1 MRVLR
6 SLVRIIAIA
15 DKEWL
20 QIRRDVRSLLL
31 SIGAPVLL
39 ILLFGYALNMD
50 VNRVS
55 TAVYDQDRSL
65 LSRSLLEKFSHTEY
79 ISILKYV
86 KGYEEIDEL
95 IDSGSIV
102 MAIVIP
108 PDFDKRFKS
117 GKQPEIQL
125 IVDGSDSTS
134 ATVAIGYVKAI
145 IYNFNREIMIS
156 ELNGMGITDVREPI
170 EVRSRIWYN
179 AELQSKNFIVP
190 GLVVLIMAIIS
201 ALITSLTISRE
212 WERGTM
218 ETLITTPVRGY
229 EVILGKLI
237 PYLFI
242 GVFDVVFV
250 LTIGYFVFDVPVR
263 GSFLDLWLIAVLFL
277 IGTTGLGIMI
287 SSATRVQVLSVQI
300 AIIST
305 FLPTLIL
312 SGFIFP
318 IKNMPLI
325 VQGITYLIP
334 ARYMIAVVKSIALK
348 GIGYSLLWTQILF
361 LFVFAL
367 LVIVQGIRKFAL
379 TLPEEK

>member
-1 MRVLR
+1 MRFLR
-6 SLVRIIAIA
+6 SLNRIIAIA
-15 DKEWL
+15 DKEWI

-55 TAVYDQDRSL
+55 TAVYDQDRSF
-65 LSRSLLEKFSHTEY
+65 LSRGLLEKFSHTEY
-79 ISILKYV
+79 IAIRKYV
-86 KGYEEIDEL
+86 TSYTEIDEL
-95 IDSGSIV
+95 IDSGAIV

-108 PDFDKRFKS
+108 PDFEKRFKT
-117 GKQPEIQL
+117 GKQPDIQL

-145 IYNFNREIMIS
+145 AYNFNREIMVA
-156 ELNGMGITDVREPI
+156 ELKRMGISDVREPI

-190 GLVVLIMAIIS
+190 GLIVLIMAIIS
-201 ALITSLTISRE
+201 ALITSLTVSRE

-229 EVILGKLI
+229 EVILGKLM

-242 GVFDVVFV
+242 GIFDVVFV
-250 LTIGYFVFDVPVR
+250 LSIGYFVFNVPVR

-287 SSATRVQVLSVQI
+287 SSATRVQVLSVQV

-318 IKNMPLI
+318 IRNMPYI
-325 VQGITYLIP
+325 IQGITYLIP
-334 ARYMIAVVKSIALK
+334 ARYMIHVVKSIALK
-348 GIGYSLLWTQILF
+348 GIGYNLLWAQILF
-361 LFVFAL
+361 LVVFAL
-367 LVIVQGIRKFAL
+367 IVVVLGVRRFSLI
-379 TLPEEK
+379 LPEE

>member
-1 MRVLR
+1 VRLLR
-6 SLVRIIAIA
+6 SLIRIIAIA

-55 TAVYDQDRSL
+55 TAIYDQDRSL

-79 ISILKYV
+79 ISIMKYV

-108 PDFDKRFKS
+108 PDLDKRFKS

-125 IVDGSDSTS
+125 VVDGSDSTS

-145 IYNFNREIMIS
+145 VYNFNREIMIR
-156 ELNGMGITDVREPI
+156 ELNGMGISDVREPI

-190 GLVVLIMAIIS
+190 GLIVLIMAIIS

-325 VQGITYLIP
+325 IQGITYLIP

-367 LVIVQGIRKFAL
+367 LVIVQGIRKFTLA
-379 TLPEEK
+379 LPEEK

>member
-1 MRVLR
+1 MRLLR

-86 KGYEEIDEL
+86 KGYAEIDEL

-108 PDFDKRFKS
+108 PDLDKRFKS

-125 IVDGSDSTS
+125 VVDGSDSTS

-145 IYNFNREIMIS
+145 LYNFNREIMIT
-156 ELNGMGITDVREPI
+156 ELNGMGISEVREPI

-190 GLVVLIMAIIS
+190 GLIVLIMAIIS

-263 GSFLDLWLIAVLFL
+263 GSFLDLWLIAILFL

-318 IKNMPLI
+318 IKNMPLVI
-325 VQGITYLIP
+325 QGITYLIP
-334 ARYMIAVVKSIALK
+334 ARYMINVVKSIALK
-348 GIGYSLLWTQILF
+348 GIGYNLLWAQILF
-361 LFVFAL
+361 LAVFAL
-367 LVIVQGIRKFAL
+367 IVVVVGVRKFSL
-379 TLPEEK
+379 ILPEK

>member
-1 MRVLR
+1 VRLLR
-6 SLVRIIAIA
+6 SLNRIIAIA
-15 DKEWL
+15 DKEWI

-55 TAVYDQDRSL
+55 TAVYDQDRSF

-86 KGYEEIDEL
+86 TAYEEIDEL
-95 IDSGSIV
+95 IDSGAIV

-108 PDFDKRFKS
+108 PDFEKRFKT
-117 GKQPEIQL
+117 GKQPDIQL

-145 IYNFNREIMIS
+145 SYNFNREIMIA
-156 ELNGMGITDVREPI
+156 ELNGMGISDVREPI

-201 ALITSLTISRE
+201 ALITSLTVSRE

-250 LTIGYFVFDVPVR
+250 LSIGYFVFNVPVR
-263 GSFLDLWLIAVLFL
+263 GSFLNLWLIAVLFL

-287 SSATRVQVLSVQI
+287 SSATRVQVLSVQV

-318 IKNMPLI
+318 VKNMPLI
-325 VQGITYLIP
+325 IQGITYLIP
-334 ARYMIAVVKSIALK
+334 ARYMITVVKSIALK

-361 LFVFAL
+361 LLVFAL
-367 LVIVQGIRKFAL
+367 IVVVQGVRKFSL
-379 TLPEEK
+379 ILPEE

>member
-1 MRVLR
+1 VRLLR
-6 SLVRIIAIA
+6 SLIRIIAIA

-79 ISILKYV
+79 ISIMKYV

-108 PDFDKRFKS
+108 PDLDKRFKS

-125 IVDGSDSTS
+125 VVDGSDSTS

-145 IYNFNREIMIS
+145 VYNFNREIMIR
-156 ELNGMGITDVREPI
+156 ELNGMGISDVREPI

-190 GLVVLIMAIIS
+190 GLIVLIMAIIS

-325 VQGITYLIP
+325 IQGITYLIP

-367 LVIVQGIRKFAL
+367 LVIVQGIRKFTL
-379 TLPEEK
+379 TLPEE

>member
-1 MRVLR
+1 MRLLR
-6 SLVRIIAIA
+6 SLNRIIAIA
-15 DKEWL
+15 DKEWI

-55 TAVYDQDRSL
+55 TAVYDQDRSF

-86 KGYEEIDEL
+86 TAYEEIDEL
-95 IDSGSIV
+95 IDSGAIV

-108 PDFDKRFKS
+108 PDFEKRFKT
-117 GKQPEIQL
+117 GKQPDIQL

-145 IYNFNREIMIS
+145 SYNFNREIMIA
-156 ELNGMGITDVREPI
+156 ELNGMGISDVREPI

-179 AELQSKNFIVP
+179 AELQSKNFIIP

-201 ALITSLTISRE
+201 ALITSLTVSRE

-250 LTIGYFVFDVPVR
+250 LSIGYFVFNVPVR
-263 GSFLDLWLIAVLFL
+263 GSFLNLWLIAVLFL

-287 SSATRVQVLSVQI
+287 SSATRVQVLSVQV

-318 IKNMPLI
+318 VKNMPLI
-325 VQGITYLIP
+325 IQGITYLIP
-334 ARYMIAVVKSIALK
+334 ARYMITVVKSIALK

-361 LFVFAL
+361 LVVFAL
-367 LVIVQGIRKFAL
+367 IVVVQGIRKFSL
-379 TLPEEK
+379 ILPEE

>member
-1 MRVLR
+1 VRLLR
-6 SLVRIIAIA
+6 SLNRIIAIA
-15 DKEWL
+15 DKEWI

-55 TAVYDQDRSL
+55 TAVYDQDRTF

-86 KGYEEIDEL
+86 AAYEEIDEL
-95 IDSGSIV
+95 INSGTIV

-108 PDFDKRFKS
+108 PDFEKRFKT
-117 GKQPEIQL
+117 GKQPDLQL

-145 IYNFNREIMIS
+145 TYNFNREIMIA
-156 ELNGMGITDVREPI
+156 ELNGMGVSDVREPI

-201 ALITSLTISRE
+201 ALITSLTVSRE

-250 LTIGYFVFDVPVR
+250 LSIGYFVFNVPVR

-287 SSATRVQVLSVQI
+287 SSATRVQVLSVQV

-325 VQGITYLIP
+325 IQGITYLIP
-334 ARYMIAVVKSIALK
+334 ARYMISVVKSIALK
-348 GIGYSLLWTQILF
+348 GIGYGLLWAQILF

-367 LVIVQGIRKFAL
+367 TVVVLGVRKFSL
-379 TLPEEK
+379 ILPEE

>member
-1 MRVLR
+1 MRLLR
-6 SLVRIIAIA
+6 SLNRIIAIA
-15 DKEWL
+15 DKEWI

-55 TAVYDQDRSL
+55 TAVYDQDRSF

-86 KGYEEIDEL
+86 TAYEEIDEL
-95 IDSGSIV
+95 IDSGAIV

-108 PDFDKRFKS
+108 PDFEKRFKT
-117 GKQPEIQL
+117 GKQSDIQL

-145 IYNFNREIMIS
+145 SYNFNREIMIA
-156 ELNGMGITDVREPI
+156 ELNGMGISDVREPI

-179 AELQSKNFIVP
+179 AELQSKNFIIP

-201 ALITSLTISRE
+201 ALITSLTVSRE

-250 LTIGYFVFDVPVR
+250 LSIGYFVFNVPVR
-263 GSFLDLWLIAVLFL
+263 GSFLNLWLIAVLFL

-287 SSATRVQVLSVQI
+287 SSATRVQVLSVQV

-318 IKNMPLI
+318 VKNMPLI
-325 VQGITYLIP
+325 IQGITYLIP
-334 ARYMIAVVKSIALK
+334 ARYMITVVKSIALK

-361 LFVFAL
+361 LVVFAL
-367 LVIVQGIRKFAL
+367 IVVVQGIRKFSL
-379 TLPEEK
+379 ILPEE